1 MNLKLYIAVT
11 EVAVVDVEVNKGK
24 FENNMKD
31 DKKNGH
37 KKHDKKEKDSK
48 KHDKKEKDPK
58 DHDKKE
64 KDHKDHDKKKGDDK
78 EHDQKEK
85 EHKKHDEKEKDHK
98 DHDKKEKDHKD
109 HDKKKGGHK
118 EHDKKE
124 KDHKEHDSND
134 VSVKVLRTTSE
145 LARYIVDTPDNICA
159 SATGE
164 EEADLSDSMSSIQD
178 AVTLLK
184 ITLEDIKIQLD
195 GTLRFCAV
203 VAKTY

>member
-1 MNLKLYIAVT
+1 MNLKFYIVVT
-11 EVAVVDVEVNKGK
+11 EVAVVDVGVNKGK

-98 DHDKKEKDHKD
+98 DHDKKEKVHKD

-159 SATGE
+159 SATE
-164 EEADLSDSMSSIQD
+164 VEEADLNALESSIQD

-184 ITLEDIKIQLD
+184 ITLEDIKMQLD

>member
-1 MNLKLYIAVT
+1 MNIKLYIAVT

-31 DKKNGH
+31 DKKKGHKDHDKKEKDH
-37 KKHDKKEKDSK
+37 KKHDKKEKDHK

-64 KDHKDHDKKKGDDK
+64 KDHK
-78 EHDQKEK
+78 EHEKKEK
-85 EHKKHDEKEKDHK
+85 HQK
-98 DHDKKEKDHKD
+98 DHDKKEKEHKD
-109 HDKKKGGHK
+109 HDKKKGDHK

-124 KDHKEHDSND
+124 KDDKEHDSND

-145 LARYIVDTPDNICA
+145 LARYIVDTPDSICA
-159 SATGE
+159 SATE
-164 EEADLSDSMSSIQD
+164 EEETDLNVLVSSIQD

-184 ITLEDIKIQLD
+184 LALEDIKITLD
-195 GTLRFCAV
+195 GTLRFWNGC
-203 VAKTY
+203 

>member
-1 MNLKLYIAVT
+1 MNIKYYIAVT

-48 KHDKKEKDPK
+48 KHDTKEKDPK

-64 KDHKDHDKKKGDDK
+64 KDHKDHDK
-78 EHDQKEK
+78 EK
-85 EHKKHDEKEKDHK
+85 
-98 DHDKKEKDHKD
+98 
-109 HDKKKGGHK
+109 
-118 EHDKKE
+118 
-124 KDHKEHDSND
+124 
-134 VSVKVLRTTSE
+134 RTTSE

-164 EEADLSDSMSSIQD
+164 EEADL
-178 AVTLLK
+178 
-184 ITLEDIKIQLD
+184 
-195 GTLRFCAV
+195 
-203 VAKTY
+203 